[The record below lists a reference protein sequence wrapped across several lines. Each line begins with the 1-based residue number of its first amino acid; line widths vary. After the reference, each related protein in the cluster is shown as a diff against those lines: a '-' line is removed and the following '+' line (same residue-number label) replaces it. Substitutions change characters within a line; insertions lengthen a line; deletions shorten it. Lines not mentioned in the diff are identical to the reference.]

1 MLCIGLAISDSTI
14 KDGIYFKRDR
24 EVIYSNSEWIITT
37 EVSFGHLVT
46 NFRSLRNHLTAR
58 AWNAKISTP
67 SLDQG
72 KPYKMQ
78 ARLITYAQQAANDCL
93 MTLDALEDRLQKIIN
108 STAGARDPEDDRKRR
123 GAFNF
128 GGDVLKWIFGTP
140 NNNDL

>member
-1 MLCIGLAISDSTI
+1 
-14 KDGIYFKRDR
+14 
-24 EVIYSNSEWIITT
+24 
-37 EVSFGHLVT
+37 
-46 NFRSLRNHLTAR
+46 
-58 AWNAKISTP
+58 
-67 SLDQG
+67 
-72 KPYKMQ
+72 MQ